1 MFAVWGSR
9 TENGALYSARNL
21 DWNKDTGI
29 CCIMSCV
36 HYCAAGVNRYKL
48 AMVTSP
54 DDGAIP
60 SVSIGFVGLYGTIAG
75 MSARGITGN
84 DTA

>member
-1 MFAVWGSR
+1 
-9 TENGALYSARNL
+9 
-21 DWNKDTGI
+21 
-29 CCIMSCV
+29 
-36 HYCAAGVNRYKL
+36 
-48 AMVTSP
+48 MVTSP

-84 DTA
+84 NDSLPLVVFQLAISLHALLYVL